1 MSPRDTQGEAG
12 GGRGLRFAAGA
23 GGVRVEDEDDDLG
36 LPAFDGADEE
46 PAAGVALEA
55 DLDLGA
61 DAESE
66 DVGLDATEGT
76 GETLDD
82 EIGTTDAE
90 EATRWS
96 DGSDARE
103 DARDLDAD
111 ADLLVSEEYGWT
123 DHNDPADDDDLDDE
137 PEFDE
142 GQALLPG
149 DRGEE
154 GLEDGDG
161 GEGDLA
167 ALPPLDS
174 GPEEASDDDDPFAL
188 DVLGELT
195 GGALPDESDP
205 GSGAP

>member
-1 MSPRDTQGEAG
+1 MSPRDTPG
-12 GGRGLRFAAGA
+12 GGWSAGEVRLPA
-23 GGVRVEDEDDDLG
+23 TPGGARIEDEDDDLG
-36 LPAFDGADEE
+36 LPAFDGSDDE
-46 PAAGVALEA
+46 PAAGIALEA
-55 DLDLGA
+55 DIDLDT

-76 GETLDD
+76 GEPLDP
-82 EIGTTDAE
+82 ELGTTDAE

-96 DGSDARE
+96 VDGE

-111 ADLLVSEEYGWT
+111 ADLLVGEEYGWT

-137 PEFDE
+137 PEFDD
-142 GQALLPG
+142 GQTLLPG

-154 GLEDGDG
+154 GLADGDG

-167 ALPPLDS
+167 SLPPLDS
-174 GPEEASDDDDPFAL
+174 GPEEAADEDDPFAL
-188 DVLGELT
+188 EVLREQI

-205 GSGAP
+205 GSDSP